1 MVRAIHRLTP
11 AKVKNAKPTGRR
23 QDGTPRTVTM
33 LPDGGGLYLQVSL
46 GRDGGVRKS
55 WIFRFQRGERTRD
68 MGLGSLNTFG
78 LGEARDRARACR
90 QLLHDGHDPLAHRAA
105 ERSRRTAESAAVIT
119 FDQCAAQYIQEHE
132 ASWVPGHRKAW
143 VTSLRDYA
151 TPVIGRV
158 PVADID
164 TPAVL
169 RVLKPM
175 WASMPVT
182 GMRTRGRIEQV
193 IAWATV
199 HGHRSGDNPAR
210 WRGHL
215 KEALPSPKAVRE
227 VRRQPAL
234 PHAEMAGFMAE
245 LRKRPGVAA
254 LALQFAVLTAVR
266 SHDVFRAK
274 RADIDRTARTWTIKN
289 FSKSGKTHVVPLSA
303 EALKVADKAIEVI
316 DRRRRVAWR
325 GQSTDRRASEAPASP
340 QGRGRK
346 ARL

>member
-1 MVRAIHRLTP
+1 
-11 AKVKNAKPTGRR
+11 
-23 QDGTPRTVTM
+23 M

-46 GRDGGVRKS
+46 GRDGGIRKS
-55 WIFRFQRGERTRD
+55 WVFRFQRGERTTD
-68 MGLGSLNTFG
+68 MGMGSLNTFG

-90 QLLHDGHDPLAHRAA
+90 QLLHDGVDPLVHRDAERARKAA
-105 ERSRRTAESAAVIT
+105 EDTVVWT
-119 FDQCAAQYIQEHE
+119 FDECAAQYIREHE
-132 ASWVPGHRKAW
+132 ASWVAGHRKAW

-151 TPVIGRV
+151 APVIGRM
-158 PVADID
+158 PVADVD
-164 TPAVL
+164 TAAVL

-199 HGHRSGDNPAR
+199 HGHRFGDNPAR

-234 PHAEMAGFMAE
+234 PYAEMPGLMAE
-245 LRKRPGVAA
+245 LRQRSGTAA
-254 LALQFAVLTAVR
+254 LALQFTLLTAVR

-274 RADIDRTARTWTIKN
+274 RADIDRTARTWTIKD
-289 FSKSGKTHVVPLSA
+289 FSKSGKVHVVPLSDA
-303 EALKVADKAIEVI
+303 ALKVIDAAIDGWPAAGRCRPSSFGMGAEPLQGFLAGLMPELL
-316 DRRRRVAWR
+316 RRKS
-325 GQSTDRRASEAPASP
+325 G
-340 QGRGRK
+340 G
-346 ARL
+346 